1 MSVAYVAV
9 QVLQTV
15 RVTVTETYSMS
26 VAYVEV
32 QVLQTEIVIVTAVS
46 LTH

>member
-1 MSVAYVAV
+1 MNVAYVAV

-26 VAYVEV
+26 VAFVAV
-32 QVLQTEIVIVTAVS
+32 QVLQTVRVTV
-46 LTH
+46 TETY